1 MDNGISRRADNMITR
16 YELLPSPA
24 ILVIALRRIG
34 DVLLTTPLIR
44 SLRRAWPDARI
55 DALVFADTAGI
66 LKGNPDLDDVITMPR
81 RATIAQ
87 SIALA
92 MRLWKRYAVAVSTQT
107 GDRPSFFTFIAG
119 RVAVGPV
126 DDRFTGRIKQFFF
139 HRSVRASS
147 NLHRVEEVLNLADL
161 LGIERVTELV
171 APKSSKMLQIASC
184 GPYAVIHAV
193 PMYRYKQWTRAGWRA
208 LATALA
214 ERGLAVVATGGPG
227 EIERRSLDDIW
238 NETKVE
244 RVDGRLS
251 WGELSGLLSRAS
263 VYVGPDTS
271 ITHLAA
277 AAACPTIALY
287 GPTDPR
293 VWGPWPLGGLRQ
305 PWMAA
310 EIIQRSGNVWLVQNP
325 LPCLPCQ
332 PSRAANAG
340 STAIAA
346 VLTNSLSTK
355 YSLRLITRLRRPLS
369 IKQNSLLTG
378 KNTGNFS

>member
-1 MDNGISRRADNMITR
+1 MIRR
-16 YELLPSPA
+16 YELPPSPA

-34 DVLLTTPLIR
+34 DVLLTTPLLR
-44 SLRRAWPDARI
+44 SLRRARPDAKI
-55 DALVFADTAGI
+55 DALVFTDTAGI
-66 LKGNPDLDDVITMPR
+66 LKGNPDLNDVIAMPQ

-92 MRLWKRYAVAVSTQT
+92 TRLWKRYAVAVSTQT
-107 GDRPSFFTFIAG
+107 GDRPSFFTFVAG

-126 DDRFTGRIKQFFF
+126 DDRFTGRLKQFFF
-139 HRSVRASS
+139 HRSMRARS
-147 NLHRVEEVLNLADL
+147 NVHRVEEVLSLADL
-161 LGIERVTELV
+161 LGIERVSELV
-171 APKSSKMLQIASC
+171 PPKFSKIPQITSG

-193 PMYRYKQWTRAGWRA
+193 PMYRYKQWTQEGWRA

-214 ERGLAVVATGGPG
+214 ERGLAIVATGGPG
-227 EIERRSLDDIW
+227 NVERCFLDEIW
-238 NETKVE
+238 NEAKVE

-251 WGELSGLLSRAS
+251 WSELSGLLSRAS

-277 AAACPTIALY
+277 AAGCPTIALY

-293 VWGPWPLGGLRQ
+293 VWGPWPVGGLPQ

-310 EIIQRSGNVWLVQNP
+310 EMIQRRGNVWLIQNP

-332 PSRAANAG
+332 LEGCERRLDSYSRCLDEL
-340 STAIAA
+340 SVSQVLIAVDQALAPA
-346 VLTNSLSTK
+346 VVH
-355 YSLRLITRLRRPLS
+355 
-369 IKQNSLLTG
+369 
-378 KNTGNFS
+378 